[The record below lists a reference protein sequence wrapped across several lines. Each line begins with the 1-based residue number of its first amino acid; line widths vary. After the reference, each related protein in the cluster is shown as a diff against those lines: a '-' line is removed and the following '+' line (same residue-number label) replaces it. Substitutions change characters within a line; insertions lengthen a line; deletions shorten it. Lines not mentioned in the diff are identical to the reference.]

1 MECGAQYQ
9 QYLKGLNENSVANL
23 IEEAN
28 NTGQYPGV
36 KIETLE
42 N

>member
-9 QYLKGLNENSVANL
+9 QYLKGLNENDIANL

-28 NTGQYPGV
+28 KGGISWN
-36 KIETLE
+36 E

>member
-9 QYLKGLNENSVANL
+9 QYLKGLNENDITNL

-28 NTGQYPGV
+28 KRGEYPGM
-36 KIETLE
+36 KIDL
-42 N
+42 